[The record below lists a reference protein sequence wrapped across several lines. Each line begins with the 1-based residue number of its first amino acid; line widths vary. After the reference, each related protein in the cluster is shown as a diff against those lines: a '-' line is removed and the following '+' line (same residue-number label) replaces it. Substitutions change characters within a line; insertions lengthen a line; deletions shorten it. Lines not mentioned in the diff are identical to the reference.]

1 MLVQECKYNYY
12 APKNDYVLMTATT
25 QNLYFTAEN

>member
-1 MLVQECKYNYY
+1 MLVQVCKYNYY
-12 APKNDYVLMTATT
+12 APNNDYVLTATT